1 MLARSLLAATALMAA
16 GVRAS
21 AQDFTPR
28 PRVQPEFRIDA
39 TAANT
44 SSLIAMAGANV
55 PLGIYVRL
63 GVAGGGGVS
72 WHGGTTGTAARADL
86 TVRYLLDPF
95 AEFARGFY
103 AGGGL
108 TVRADDER
116 RAGLL
121 LVFGMEG
128 RPHRG
133 YRMAAE
139 AGLGEGVRV
148 ALVLRR
154 ARANSR

>member
-1 MLARSLLAATALMAA
+1 MAA
-16 GVRAS
+16 GARAS

-28 PRVQPEFRIDA
+28 PRVQPELRVDA
-39 TAANT
+39 TAART

-55 PLGIYVRL
+55 PLGIYVRVGL
-63 GVAGGGGVS
+63 AGGGGVS
-72 WHGGTTGTAARADL
+72 WRGGTTGTAARADL

-108 TVRADDER
+108 TVRADNER

-121 LVFGMEG
+121 LIFGMEG
-128 RPHRG
+128 RAHRG

-139 AGLGEGVRV
+139 AGLGEGVRL
-148 ALVLRR
+148 AFVLRKSR
-154 ARANSR
+154 TNAR

>member
-1 MLARSLLAATALMAA
+1 MRARSLLAAALMIA
-16 GVRAS
+16 GTRAS
-21 AQDFTPR
+21 AQDFTPH
-28 PRVQPEFRIDA
+28 PRVQPELRLDA
-39 TAANT
+39 SAART
-44 SSLIAMAGANV
+44 SSLVAMAGANV
-55 PLGIYVRL
+55 PLGVYVRL
-63 GVAGGGGVS
+63 GVAGGGGVWS
-72 WHGGTTGTAARADL
+72 HGSATGVAARADL

-95 AEFARGFY
+95 GEYARGFY

-128 RPHRG
+128 RAHRG
-133 YRMAAE
+133 YRLAAE

>member
-1 MLARSLLAATALMAA
+1 VAVLVAA
-16 GVRAS
+16 GKRAS
-21 AQDFTPR
+21 AQDFTAR
-28 PRVQPEFRIDA
+28 PRVQPEIRIDG
-39 TAANT
+39 TAART
-44 SSLIAMAGANV
+44 SSLVAMAGANV
-55 PLGIYVRL
+55 PVGVYVRVGL
-63 GVAGGGGVS
+63 TGGGGVS
-72 WHGGTTGTAARADL
+72 WHGGTPGRAARADL

-95 AEFARGFY
+95 GEYARGFY
-103 AGGGL
+103 AGGGF

-121 LVFGMEG
+121 LLFGMEG
-128 RPHRG
+128 RAHRG

>member
-1 MLARSLLAATALMAA
+1 MRARNLLAAVLMAA
-16 GVRAS
+16 GARAS

-28 PRVQPEFRIDA
+28 PRVQPELRLDA
-39 TAANT
+39 TAART
-44 SSLIAMAGANV
+44 SSLVAMAGANV
-55 PLGIYVRL
+55 PLGVYVRL
-63 GVAGGGGVS
+63 GLAGGGGAWS
-72 WHGGTTGTAARADL
+72 HGSASGAAARADL

-95 AEFARGFY
+95 GEYARGFY

-121 LVFGMEG
+121 LLFGMEG
-128 RPHRG
+128 RARRG

-139 AGLGEGVRV
+139 VGLGEGVRMGF
-148 ALVLRR
+148 VLRR

>member
-1 MLARSLLAATALMAA
+1 MLARSVLAAALMVAA
-16 GVRAS
+16 VRAS
-21 AQDFTPR
+21 AQDYTPR
-28 PRVQPEFRIDA
+28 PRVQVEGRVDA
-39 TAANT
+39 TSART
-44 SSLIAMAGANV
+44 SSLVAMAGANV

-63 GVAGGGGVS
+63 GLAGGGGVS
-72 WHGGTTGTAARADL
+72 WHDGVTGTAGRADL

-95 AEFARGFY
+95 AEFARGYY

-121 LVFGMEG
+121 LVFGVEG
-128 RPHRG
+128 RPHGG

-148 ALVLRR
+148 AFVLRR